1 MAEPDGSSPA
11 GRRIV
16 VVGGTGT
23 GKSTLAETLAG
34 RLNVPLIELDALFWR
49 LPDWQEPDTD
59 EFVQLVKQATEPER
73 WVVAGNY
80 ESRLRRLTW
89 DRADQVIWLDY
100 PMRVSF
106 WRLLRRT
113 IRRWRDD
120 ELLWGTS
127 RESLWDHFFTR
138 RSLLL
143 WSLTSFRRVRRRYA
157 ASMTDSRWRHLD
169 IRRMRS
175 QRETDA
181 WLSLV
186 PPCESGAG
194 AAQPPAAHDEARSD

>member
-1 MAEPDGSSPA
+1 MAEPDGSPA

-34 RLNVPLIELDALFWR
+34 RLGVPFVELDALFWR
-49 LPDWQEPDTD
+49 LPDWQEPDPD
-59 EFVQLVKQATEPER
+59 EFVRLVEQATEAER

-80 ESRLRRLTW
+80 ETRLQALTW

-100 PMRVSF
+100 PLRVSF

-113 IRRWRDD
+113 IGRWRRN
-120 ELLWGTS
+120 ELLWGTN
-127 RESLWDHFFTR
+127 RESLWEHFFTR

-143 WSLTSFRRVRRRYA
+143 WSLTSFRRVRRRNA
-157 ASMTDSRWRHLD
+157 ARLSDPRWGHVD

-175 QRETDA
+175 QKELDA
-181 WLSLV
+181 WLSRL
-186 PPCESGAG
+186 PPGEVGDGAQ
-194 AAQPPAAHDEARSD
+194 QPPAPQGEARNG